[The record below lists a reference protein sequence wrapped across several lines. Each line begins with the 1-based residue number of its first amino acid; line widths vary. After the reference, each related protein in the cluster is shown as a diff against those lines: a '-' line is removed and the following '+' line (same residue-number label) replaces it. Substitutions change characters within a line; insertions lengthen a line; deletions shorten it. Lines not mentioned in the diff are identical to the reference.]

1 MAPATATPI
10 SEFTHTFR
18 WLISAMPAGSM
29 ISAQATTIPMPSQ
42 KVTPA
47 ITVRLATLAAETPFW
62 E

>member
-1 MAPATATPI
+1 MATFTP
-10 SEFTHTFR
+10 TFSL
-18 WLISAMPAGSM
+18 LISAMPTGSKT
-29 ISAQATTIPMPSQ
+29 SAAPTTMVMPSQ